1 MIDCNNEV
9 LKMGKIKDIYEC
21 ELFEIW
27 EDGESYFF
35 NLYQNGLTFCLPK
48 ENALEL
54 IEEFKKIEV

>member
-1 MIDCNNEV
+1 
-9 LKMGKIKDIYEC
+9 MGKIKDIYEC